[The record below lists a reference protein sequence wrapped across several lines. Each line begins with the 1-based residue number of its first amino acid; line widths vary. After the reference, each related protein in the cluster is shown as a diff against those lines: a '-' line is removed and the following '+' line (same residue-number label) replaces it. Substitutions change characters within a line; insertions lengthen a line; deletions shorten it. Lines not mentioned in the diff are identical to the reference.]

1 MPLHLVSEGKRSLRP
16 GASRA
21 IEFISVSLQVS
32 AEMVVSSWQI
42 IFSTTL
48 VDNNGVDIGDSLP
61 LQNWKWPEETWFQ
74 KRLRAPAATPNSHC
88 DTSAIV

>member
-1 MPLHLVSEGKRSLRP
+1 
-16 GASRA
+16 
-21 IEFISVSLQVS
+21 
-32 AEMVVSSWQI
+32 MVVSSWQI

-74 KRLRAPAATPNSHC
+74 KRLRSRRDAQLSL
-88 DTSAIV
+88 